1 MTIESSKESKKKDKT
16 KGFLWGI
23 LILAVILRLGAS
35 VWLGDT
41 LEGAQQVRVFDQH
54 SYQALAESIL
64 AGKGYSFDKP
74 WYPFRSP
81 AGAPTA
87 HWSFVYPLYLSAVY
101 AVAGPHPLAA
111 RLVQVVI
118 VGLLTIWLVFRIGR
132 RLFGENVGLIA
143 AFLTAVYPYFVFH
156 DATLMTEPF
165 FISAVLASL
174 ELSMELVGFGPKD
187 EPLNP
192 EGKTGSGSGSC

>member
-1 MTIESSKESKKKDKT
+1 MMVESSKENNKKIRR
-16 KGFLWGI
+16 KGLLWLI

-54 SYQALAESIL
+54 SYQKLAESIL

-111 RLVQVVI
+111 RMVQVVI
-118 VGLLTIWLVFRIGR
+118 VGLLTTWLVFRIGR

-143 AFLTAVYPYFVFH
+143 ASLSAVYPYFVFH
-156 DATLMTEPF
+156 DATLNDRAF
-165 FISAVLASL
+165 LYQRSARLAGAL
-174 ELSMELVGFGPKD
+174 DGAGRNQP
-187 EPLNP
+187 
-192 EGKTGSGSGSC
+192 SG